1 MNWWS
6 ENHLRLIQTNI
17 SEENADLD
25 VDLLI
30 TQLKDFSANT
40 LMLNTGGI
48 EAFYPTKLEYH
59 YKSPYLKKDLVQEVV
74 QKCHEN
80 KIKFIARFDFSKA
93 HESIFLE
100 QPDWFYRTKD
110 KEIVNY
116 NQMVHTCVNGF
127 IRGNIL

>member
-40 LMLNTGGI
+40 LMLNTGG
-48 EAFYPTKLEYH
+48 
-59 YKSPYLKKDLVQEVV
+59 
-74 QKCHEN
+74 
-80 KIKFIARFDFSKA
+80 
-93 HESIFLE
+93 
-100 QPDWFYRTKD
+100 
-110 KEIVNY
+110 
-116 NQMVHTCVNGF
+116 G
-127 IRGNIL
+127 